1 VDTPEARYEQLT
13 DDVIALY
20 EQGRQRDALELL
32 HAADPD
38 LAPWTAEL
46 AHTEACVYGSID
58 EPEAALRA
66 LKTAADAGSW
76 WHEPILTEDD
86 DLAALRGIPEFEA
99 LVVLSRKRRAA
110 ASNRTEDLLEVPANR
125 EPKSVV
131 VALHG
136 AGQRAAKA
144 LEQWAAVL
152 DLGFALLCVESSQSM
167 SPMYRTW
174 PDPEHARR
182 DIDRAI
188 TQLPDELRELPL
200 IAAGFSAGGRAAL
213 DWALTGRPVP
223 AAGVVVLAPAI
234 RELPAEAAG
243 SLSPAK
249 ILIGTA
255 DDLFEVVEG
264 AAEQLSTL
272 GLEIEQVPGLGHQF
286 PQDFGNWLGTA
297 LPNCG

>member
-58 EPEAALRA
+58 EPAAALRV
-66 LKTAADAGSW
+66 LKAAADAGSW
-76 WHEPILTEDD
+76 WHESILTEDD
-86 DLAALRGIPEFEA
+86 DLAALRGISEFEA

-110 ASNRTEDLLEVPANR
+110 ASNRTEDLLEVPAHR

-136 AGQRAAKA
+136 AGQRAARA
-144 LEQWAAVL
+144 LEEWAAVL
-152 DLGFALLCVESSQSM
+152 DLGFALLCVDSSQSM

-174 PDPEHARR
+174 PDPEHARW

-188 TQLPDELRELPL
+188 AQLPDELRELPL

-213 DWALTGRPVP
+213 DWALTGSPVP

-234 RELPAEAAG
+234 RELPAGAAG